1 MHPCKYSKT
10 LPPLRWGFLP
20 ALLLL
25 LVLVHAGIVYVADS
39 SEVFWYYANF
49 GLSWDG
55 LFQGKIWQ
63 VLSYSLLHGDWS
75 HLLINLF
82 LLCFAGARVSLILGE
97 QKCIELIVFGVL
109 VGGLM
114 HLISETL
121 LLVSGY
127 GESHLIGLS
136 GACFALIFALI
147 SISPYTR
154 FRFLP
159 LSRKNLGLG
168 LVIGEV
174 LLWLMHPGL
183 VLPVFSL
190 LGEQMTILGGAA
202 LFEISHACHIGGAMA
217 GWWLANRTLLPAIA

>member
-1 MHPCKYSKT
+1 MHPYKHSKT
-10 LPPLRWGFLP
+10 LPFLRWGFLP

-25 LVLVHAGIVYVADS
+25 LVLVHALIVFAI
-39 SEVFWYYANF
+39 EPARVFWYYNNF

-55 LFQGKIWQ
+55 LFQGKLWQ
-63 VLSYSLLHGDWS
+63 LLSYSLLHGDWA

-82 LLCFAGARVSLILGE
+82 LLCFAGARVTLILGE
-97 QKCIELIVFGVL
+97 QKCIELIVFGVFM
-109 VGGLM
+109 GGLM
-114 HLISETL
+114 HLLTETL
-121 LLVSGY
+121 LLARGY
-127 GESHLIGLS
+127 GESHLIGIS
-136 GACFALIFALI
+136 GACFALIFGLI

-183 VLPVFSL
+183 GLPGFSL
-190 LGEQMTILGGAA
+190 LGDHMTTWGGAA

-217 GWWLANRTLLPAIA
+217 GWWLARRTLLPAIA